1 MLWGELYRGGTVV
14 GLVAEVSSMTLIHL
28 LQPLCHFSKVNKYM
42 LTYPWL
48 KQHRRR
54 IQPSLLGNNRH
65 HLAPFPRSSPQA
77 KPGAPAPLQK
87 LDVSLRPDSHDHTE
101 HCPHPSAGLD
111 VLQPRVQGC
120 GFPVVLCPDSDP
132 VCYAAGLE
140 AV

>member
-14 GLVAEVSSMTLIHL
+14 GLVTEVNSMIFYPPFTTTVPI
-28 LQPLCHFSKVNKYM
+28 S
-42 LTYPWL
+42 LTRMHANISLL

-54 IQPSLLGNNRH
+54 IQPSLLGDNRH

-77 KPGAPAPLQK
+77 KPRTPAPLQK
-87 LDVSLRPDSHDHTE
+87 LDISLRPDSHDHIE

-111 VLQPRVQGC
+111 VLQPCVQGC